1 MLKVAAIDVGSNAFR
16 MTVGQVDDSWQ
27 VKAIENIRVPIRL
40 GQDVFAGGMLEE
52 TSMLQTL
59 DAFRRFQHVA
69 EDFGV
74 YRLRAVATSAMREAG
89 NGALLVERIR
99 SASGIDVD
107 IINSNE
113 EGRLVHLAVSHALDI
128 KNKNALLID
137 IGGGSVEV
145 TLSDGQNIIFTDSYN
160 LGAVRLLKILESKG
174 GSEQTFSQL
183 IYEFAESSR
192 RRIERDIGD
201 TTISVCV
208 GTGGNVDEIGRLRQK
223 LF

>member
-89 NGALLVERIR
+89 NGALLGERIR
-99 SASGIDVD
+99 SAS
-107 IINSNE
+107 
-113 EGRLVHLAVSHALDI
+113 
-128 KNKNALLID
+128 
-137 IGGGSVEV
+137 
-145 TLSDGQNIIFTDSYN
+145 
-160 LGAVRLLKILESKG
+160 
-174 GSEQTFSQL
+174 
-183 IYEFAESSR
+183 
-192 RRIERDIGD
+192 
-201 TTISVCV
+201 
-208 GTGGNVDEIGRLRQK
+208 
-223 LF
+223 